1 MIVRITLG
9 QIIGTLV
16 MSAFSFV
23 LGFTAS
29 RCLIDVTAREAG
41 DVLLRSAQEYE
52 QQHQVVMRQFAADYN
67 ALERKLGAI
76 QPRKSEKR

>member
-9 QIIGTLV
+9 QIVGTLV

-29 RCLIDVTAREAG
+29 RCLIDLTLCRAG

-52 QQHQVVMRQFAADYN
+52 QQQQVVMRQFAGDYDT
-67 ALERKLGAI
+67 LERKLAAI
-76 QPRKSEKR
+76 PLRKSEKR